1 MMKQRN
7 KTITEDMYAFLT
19 ILAEN
24 SRGYLKRDNDTKNN
38 IIRSER
44 ELAKIFGKERIESL
58 IDLGFEQGYIRRER
72 VDGIPGEEGLENA
85 FLVPRIQL
93 KGLKY
98 LEEFEKEKRKEI
110 KSKSIVLANW
120 LLLVATFGLL
130 ISALITQNVA
140 NKSFESENRPYIYVG
155 EISLKNFDENSSSYE
170 IKSFNF
176 GNFPGRVIDVKT
188 NPENGQKYTLNYFSR
203 TTVLNEGESLPL
215 EINEF
220 AMGNEFNMPFT
231 ISYSGVGELA
241 DKIYAYSFTVT
252 VNKEDK
258 QIQIKEGK
266 I

>member
-155 EISLKNFDENSSSYE
+155 EISLKNIDE
-170 IKSFNF
+170 
-176 GNFPGRVIDVKT
+176 KT